1 MSRAEEGTSP
11 GVPNPSFKVSWTPFI
26 NRCILPVLNKLD
38 QEPRE
43 EFDDDNDETRAGI
56 VGDGCLGHAAG
67 ETGLG
72 TLVDFM
78 RLK

>member
-11 GVPNPSFKVSWTPFI
+11 GVPNPALKVSWMPFI
-26 NRCILPVLNKLD
+26 NRCILPALNKLD
-38 QEPRE
+38 HEPQE
-43 EFDDDNDETRAGI
+43 EFDVDNDETRVGM
-56 VGDGCLGHAAG
+56 VGDGCLGHAG
-67 ETGLG
+67 EIGLG